1 MNPTWNNGQ
10 YDVCGCKARGHHK
23 KCEFHQIHDTQYI
36 DYRANKRVEE
46 KDVFYE
52 YIKPTGTPTWELE
65 KALGIKKYKQN

>member
-23 KCEFHQIHDTQYI
+23 KCEFYKIHDAQYI
-36 DYRANKRVEE
+36 DYYRFKRAEE

-52 YIKPTGTPTWELE
+52 YIKPTGTQ
-65 KALGIKKYKQN
+65 LGNLKKR